1 MTDKYGVGY
10 ILSNKNIGFYYNDQS
25 NIILISS

>member
-10 ILSNKNIGFYYNDQS
+10 ILTNKNLGFYYND
-25 NIILISS
+25 